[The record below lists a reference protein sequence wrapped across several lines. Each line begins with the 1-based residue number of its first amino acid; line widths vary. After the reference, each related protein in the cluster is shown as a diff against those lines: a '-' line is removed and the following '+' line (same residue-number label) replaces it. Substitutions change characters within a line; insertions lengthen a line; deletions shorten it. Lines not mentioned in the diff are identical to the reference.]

1 MYIDAG
7 LRVMSFGPGEQ
18 EVRKVQLT
26 GGVTYTLSLPKPWV
40 ISNGLRPR
48 DGVRV
53 DWRPSGSLRLTPID
67 LAENQIRKLSIDAAT
82 LPEHSLHDH
91 LMGAYISGA
100 DRINIYYPKDDK
112 KKFRQQIRRFLHNT
126 RGFETME
133 EEVDKSEL
141 VCLFKAGE
149 MPLHA
154 SLNRMYL
161 QVSSLMR
168 DIIEVLNGEDLELI
182 SDAEERESEVDALLY
197 LVERQVS
204 IALDSHQVATALK
217 LNRNQAVEYSN
228 LARALERMMDHG
240 LQIAQLIQEFP
251 GEKINQGESPMKQI
265 PVWQQAIKQLMINTR
280 TRDSHE
286 IEAARHNLKSA
297 QKQLELHEEELMN
310 RKRTAK
316 NLLFDFRLSESVRRL
331 CAYSRDFGEVLL
343 NIKMYDEMT
352 ISTRL
357 D

>member
-1 MYIDAG
+1 
-7 LRVMSFGPGEQ
+7 MSFGPGEQ

-26 GGVTYTLSLPKPWV
+26 GGATYTLSLPKPWV
-40 ISNGLRPR
+40 ITNGLSPR

-53 DWRPSGSLRLTPID
+53 DWRPSGSLRLTPLD
-67 LAENQIRKLSIDAAT
+67 LAENQIRKLEIDAAI
-82 LPEHSLHDH
+82 LPDNSLHDH
-91 LMGAYISGA
+91 LMGAYLSGV
-100 DRINIYYPKDDK
+100 DRININYPSKEK
-112 KKFRQQIRRFLHNT
+112 REFRRQIRRFLRNT
-126 RGFETME
+126 RGFETIE
-133 EEVDKSEL
+133 EEENKSEL

-168 DIIEVLNGEDLELI
+168 DIIDVLNGEVIELI
-182 SDAEERESEVDALLY
+182 SDAGERESEVDALLY
-197 LVERQVS
+197 LIERQVC
-204 IALDSHQVATALK
+204 IALDSHQIATSLK

-228 LARALERMMDHG
+228 LARALERMMDHSF
-240 LQIAQLIQEFP
+240 QMAQLIQEFSRVKLDP
-251 GEKINQGESPMKQI
+251 EESPMKQI
-265 PVWQQAIKQLMINTR
+265 PIWQEAIKQLMINTR
-280 TRDSHE
+280 TRDSYE
-286 IEAARHNLKSA
+286 IEAARQNLKMA
-297 QKQLELHEEELMN
+297 QKQLAQHEEELMN
-310 RKRTAK
+310 RKRTVD

-352 ISTRL
+352 LSNRL

>member
-1 MYIDAG
+1 
-7 LRVMSFGPGEQ
+7 MSFGPGEQ

-26 GGVTYTLSLPKPWV
+26 GGATYTLSLPKPWV
-40 ISNGLRPR
+40 ITNGLSPR

-53 DWRPSGSLRLTPID
+53 DWRPSGSLRLTPLD
-67 LAENQIRKLSIDAAT
+67 LVENQIRKLEIDAAI
-82 LPEHSLHDH
+82 LPDNSLHDH
-91 LMGAYISGA
+91 LMGAYLSGV
-100 DRINIYYPKDDK
+100 DRINIHYPSKEK
-112 KKFRQQIRRFLHNT
+112 REFRRQIRRFLRNT
-126 RGFETME
+126 RGFETIE
-133 EEVDKSEL
+133 EKENKSEL

-168 DIIEVLNGEDLELI
+168 DIIEVLNGEDIELI
-182 SDAEERESEVDALLY
+182 SDADERESEVDALLY
-197 LVERQVS
+197 LIERQVC
-204 IALDSHQVATALK
+204 IALDSHQIATSLK

-228 LARALERMMDHG
+228 LARALERMMDHSF
-240 LQIAQLIQEFP
+240 QMAQLIQEFSGVKLDP
-251 GEKINQGESPMKQI
+251 EESPMKQI
-265 PVWQQAIKQLMINTR
+265 PIWQEAIKQLMINTR
-280 TRDSHE
+280 TRDSYE
-286 IEAARHNLKSA
+286 IEAARQNLKMA
-297 QKQLELHEEELMN
+297 QKQLAQHEEELMN

-352 ISTRL
+352 LSNRL